1 VFNFF
6 VNTHLLNLTALKKKG
21 ISLITH
27 GQFEPTILK
36 TLAHDVEVEFDMPV
50 DVAANYNDLSKFYDP
65 ARRQYDANQL
75 LKMLDSNSKPEA
87 LKTIGLFRVDLFI
100 PILTFIF
107 GQAVF
112 KGKTGIASLYRL
124 KNEQYGLPAD
134 NGLLFERFRK
144 VVIHEL
150 GHTFGLIHCHV
161 PSCVMRSTTYVEEID
176 QKKHHFCNK
185 CRGEL
190 EKVI

>member
-1 VFNFF
+1 MN
-6 VNTHLLNLTALKKKG
+6 KKG
-21 ISLITH
+21 ISLIFH
-27 GQFEPTILK
+27 GQFEILFLEA
-36 TLAHDVEVEFDMPV
+36 LAHDIEIEFGMPV
-50 DVAANYNDLSKFYDP
+50 QVTENYADLSEFYDP

-75 LKMLDSNSKPEA
+75 LKMFDSKSNPNA

-112 KGKTGIASLYRL
+112 KGSTGIASLYRL

-134 NGLLFERFRK
+134 NDLLFERFRK

-176 QKKHHFCNK
+176 QKKHYFCNK

-190 EKVI
+190 EKVIRTV